1 MPTAGEVAAF
11 EDMVSLVLQGEDNQ
25 AGASATQPGYELGAY
40 TDTVSENL
48 FYVLNEVNPIPW
60 PGKEGVL

>member
-11 EDMVSLVLQGEDNQ
+11 EDMVSLVLQGGYNQ
-25 AGASATQPGYELGAY
+25 AGASARQPGYELGAY

-48 FYVLNEVNPIPW
+48 YYVLNEANSIPW